1 MNALNLILGSLARFA
16 RREDGA
22 SGTEYAL
29 LLALLGGAAALAK
42 KLLE

>member
-1 MNALNLILGSLARFA
+1 MNAMNRILGSAARFVRSEA
-16 RREDGA
+16 GA
-22 SGTEYAL
+22 SGTDYAL